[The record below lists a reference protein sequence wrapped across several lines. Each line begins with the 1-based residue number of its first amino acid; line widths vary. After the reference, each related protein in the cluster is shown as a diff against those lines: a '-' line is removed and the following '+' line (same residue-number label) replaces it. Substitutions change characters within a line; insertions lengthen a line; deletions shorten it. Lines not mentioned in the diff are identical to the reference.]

1 MTDFMKGLVYF
12 PAGYTRDQRP
22 EIEWIFKNI
31 AIPTGANWIRLH
43 NWCFQDSIR
52 KTEVYCKP
60 DEVLSDEDYI
70 HLVNV
75 AHSLGMRVMS
85 EHGIN
90 CCHDPEGYWTG
101 DIGKVYDDKQWAAWF
116 ESYGKMILQ
125 EAELAEKAGTD
136 YFSMAAELEST
147 THREKEWRE
156 LIAKV
161 REVYHGKVSMAYSE
175 ESSLQQVQF
184 WDALDAIGVHPY
196 FLDLPNVTDPTVDQL
211 KTAFIPRANRLEALS
226 KKWNKPIL
234 ISEIGFWSVHTMT
247 QNYNNSDDPNYIDL
261 QEQNDLY
268 QALFETFYGKAWVNG
283 IFCYAISGS
292 TYAAEPW
299 NTGLDYIGKPAENVI
314 RSFYGVPPF
323 PTTTPVMM
331 PGANLNTIQVVYDDT
346 LNSPWSNYPPNGDP
360 AGIQFDQSDISESGN
375 AIKVKLNRW
384 DALDFS
390 RDDIDWEKYQ
400 WLEFDMFVEPGN
412 VQKFLTISVTLR
424 DTSYQSSLFT
434 VGLLQSQFITG
445 GELQPGTWQHIR
457 IPLDV
462 FGPLLSH
469 YVTISLS
476 GFSAIQD
483 KPFTLYLD
491 NVVLSGK

>member
-1 MTDFMKGLVYF
+1 
-12 PAGYTRDQRP
+12 
-22 EIEWIFKNI
+22 
-31 AIPTGANWIRLH
+31 
-43 NWCFQDSIR
+43 
-52 KTEVYCKP
+52 
-60 DEVLSDEDYI
+60 
-70 HLVNV
+70 
-75 AHSLGMRVMS
+75 
-85 EHGIN
+85 
-90 CCHDPEGYWTG
+90 
-101 DIGKVYDDKQWAAWF
+101 
-116 ESYGKMILQ
+116 
-125 EAELAEKAGTD
+125 
-136 YFSMAAELEST
+136 
-147 THREKEWRE
+147 
-156 LIAKV
+156 
-161 REVYHGKVSMAYSE
+161 
-175 ESSLQQVQF
+175 
-184 WDALDAIGVHPY
+184 
-196 FLDLPNVTDPTVDQL
+196 
-211 KTAFIPRANRLEALS
+211 
-226 KKWNKPIL
+226 
-234 ISEIGFWSVHTMT
+234 
-247 QNYNNSDDPNYIDL
+247 
-261 QEQNDLY
+261 
-268 QALFETFYGKAWVNG
+268 
-283 IFCYAISGS
+283 
-292 TYAAEPW
+292 
-299 NTGLDYIGKPAENVI
+299 
-314 RSFYGVPPF
+314 
-323 PTTTPVMM
+323 
-331 PGANLNTIQVVYDDT
+331 VVYDDT